1 MKRLLI
7 GLTLVLAI
15 MISSCASVQ
24 AVDKLALL
32 RTELSRWQDFKA
44 DGVINV
50 NYMGLALRKMFVLNK
65 SQEAARLDI
74 VDGGA
79 FGISP
84 SPLISIYLADY
95 FAVDSPLVPQLQ
107 ALAQAGIGG
116 GGEFL
121 SLLGDPDSLVKKY
134 GSMIAEDNTL
144 DLDGVI
150 LAFSP
155 AMKLMN
161 IQDEKSGASIDF
173 DYTSKGDPDK
183 VVIRIGKSGSMEL
196 LVDSIKYGAAE
207 VSPLPR
213 PKENSGGF
221 EIPGFLK
228 DFLKQ
233 P

>member
-1 MKRLLI
+1 MKRLLL

-15 MISSCASVQ
+15 MISSCASIKP
-24 AVDKLALL
+24 VDRMALL
-32 RTELSRWQDFKA
+32 RMELSRWQDFKA

-65 SQEAARLDI
+65 SQEAMRLDI

-95 FAVDSPLVPQLQ
+95 LAVDSPLVPQLQ

-116 GGEFL
+116 GEYL
-121 SLLGDPDSLVKKY
+121 TLLGDPDALVKKY
-134 GSMIAEDNTL
+134 GSLIAEDNTL

-150 LAFSP
+150 MAFSP

-161 IQDEKSGASIDF
+161 IRDEKSGAAVDF
-173 DYTSKGDPDK
+173 SYTSKGDPDK
-183 VVIRIGKSGSMEL
+183 VVIRMGKSGSMEL

-207 VSPLPR
+207 VAPLPR

-228 DFLKQ
+228 DFLNK